1 MIADYCRDSL
11 TNNYLQEN
19 PHIKAAQSSDDL
31 GVVVSW
37 NIKGSANKGRNSLVV
52 ALVQLQ

>member
-1 MIADYCRDSL
+1 MVLSEYMKEHPDIMRHDSRYCRDSL

-19 PHIKAAQSSDDL
+19 QHIKAAQSSDDL

-37 NIKGSANKGRNSLVV
+37 NIK
-52 ALVQLQ
+52 